1 MATDKTEIARS
12 IVTNLIKSI
21 PLFVGSLEAIQG
33 LQEWRNDAD
42 DGDAIDFNDYES
54 GNAGGN
60 EELIGEN
67 ATDIKLKHLN
77 GALVNKILGAIL
89 GDDGST
95 ADSVVNHMQNT
106 TVSNGPLSG
115 KTYWELLQMVRS

>member
-12 IVTNLIKSI
+12 IVTSLIESI

-33 LQEWRNDAD
+33 LQEWRDDAD
-42 DGDAIDFNDYES
+42 DGDSIDFNDYES
-54 GNAGGN
+54 GNGTN

-67 ATDIKLKHLN
+67 ATDIRLKHLD
-77 GALVNKILGAIL
+77 GALVNKILGAVL

-95 ADSVVNHMQNT
+95 TDSIVYHMQNT
-106 TVSNGPLSG
+106 TVSTGPLSG